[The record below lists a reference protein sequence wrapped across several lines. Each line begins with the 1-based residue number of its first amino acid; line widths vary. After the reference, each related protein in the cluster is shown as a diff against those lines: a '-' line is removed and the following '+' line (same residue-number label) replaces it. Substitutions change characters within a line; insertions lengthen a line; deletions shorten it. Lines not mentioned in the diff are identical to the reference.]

1 LIDVVTLFLL
11 GRWNILPYVF
21 YFGEGEPVLHL
32 GGLGETPLLVYLEE
46 RAEKMVS
53 ALE

>member
-1 LIDVVTLFLL
+1 LL

-32 GGLGETPLLVYLEE
+32 GELGETPLLVDLKE

>member
-1 LIDVVTLFLL
+1 
-11 GRWNILPYVF
+11 VF
-21 YFGEGEPVLHL
+21 YFGESKPVLHL

-46 RAEKMVS
+46 RAEKVVS

>member
-1 LIDVVTLFLL
+1 LIGVVGLFLL
-11 GRWNILPYVF
+11 GCWNVLPYVF

-32 GGLGETPLLVYLEE
+32 GGLGETSLLVYSEE